1 MDITLLIRALFLVI
15 SFVYTVVLVPYIRS
29 KTTEEQ
35 YSKLKFYVKT
45 GVQAAEMIYKEPGM
59 GPIKK
64 DYVLNYIEGRG
75 FIVDEHELDA
85 LIESAVLELKNSLE

>member
-1 MDITLLIRALFLVI
+1 MDITLLIRALFLVL
-15 SFVYTVVLVPYIRS
+15 SFIYTVVLVPYIKS

-45 GVQAAEMIYKEPGM
+45 GVQAAEMIYNEPGM
-59 GPIKK
+59 GTIKK
-64 DYVLNYIEGRG
+64 DYVLNYIRG
-75 FIVDEHELDA
+75 LGFTVDVNELNA